1 MENMNLEEKK
11 VLIVDDEAG
20 IRRNLH
26 VGLTQH
32 GFSIDDAEDGLSALS
47 RIEES
52 YHEGAPYSY
61 VITDMVLPDING
73 LKLLEIIKSKY
84 PNLPVIIITGYGN
97 EITPEEVTVRH
108 GDGFLAKP
116 FLVDDLANV
125 LGNVTA
131 PKADSVQTVTEPEQ
145 KTSVSAY
152 AMIKVKEGGEVL
164 NVFNKLYFMDNV
176 LYCDAV
182 RNVYDVVLLLNGSTH
197 AELENIIQT
206 KIKSITGIEE
216 IEYCPVAKPKLESS
230 IQDFIKD
237 YERQNSLSPEATKP
251 KRVPYPLLAYALI
264 EIDKT
269 RFNEIYPRLY
279 FSDNVVSCDTTKGK
293 YDLILLIQ
301 SATFNE
307 LEKFVRE
314 KIRPIDGIV
323 RTKLLNIMNMFEM

>member
-47 RIEES
+47 QIESS
-52 YHEGAPYSY
+52 YHKGTPYSF

-73 LKLLEIIKSKY
+73 LKLLEVIKSKY
-84 PNLPVIIITGYGN
+84 PNLPVIIISGYGN
-97 EITPEEVTVRH
+97 EITPDEVNARH
-108 GDGFLAKP
+108 GDGYLAKP
-116 FLVDDLANV
+116 FLADELADV
-125 LGNVTA
+125 LGKVA
-131 PKADSVQTVTEPEQ
+131 PPQMDSPQAIAEPAL

-152 AMIKVKEGGEVL
+152 ALIKVKEGGDVK
-164 NVFNKLYFMDNV
+164 VFNKLYFMDNV

-182 RNVYDVVLLLNGSTH
+182 RNSYDIVLLLNAATP
-197 AELENIIQT
+197 AELDHIIQT
-206 KIKSITGIEE
+206 KIKTLPEVDE
-216 IEYCPVAKPKLESS
+216 VVYCPIAKPKLESS
-230 IQDFIKD
+230 IQDFIND
-237 YERQNSLSPEATKP
+237 YERQNSLSPQGNKP
-251 KRVPYPLLAYALI
+251 KRVPYPLSAYVLI
-264 EIDKT
+264 EVEKS

-279 FSDNVVSCDTTKGK
+279 FLDNVVSCDTTKGK

-307 LEKFVRE
+307 MERLVRE
-314 KIRPIDGIV
+314 KIGSIDGIV
-323 RTKLLNIMNMFEM
+323 RTKLLNIMNLFEM

>member
-47 RIEES
+47 QIESS
-52 YHEGAPYSY
+52 YHKGTPYNF

-73 LKLLEIIKSKY
+73 LKLLEVIKSKY
-84 PNLPVIIITGYGN
+84 PNLPVIIISGYGT
-97 EITPEEVTVRH
+97 EITPDEVNARH
-108 GDGFLAKP
+108 GDGYLAKP
-116 FLVDDLANV
+116 FLVDELADV
-125 LGNVTA
+125 LGKVA
-131 PKADSVQTVTEPEQ
+131 PPQMDSPQAIAEPAL

-152 AMIKVKEGGEVL
+152 ALIKVKEGGDVK
-164 NVFNKLYFMDNV
+164 VFNKLYFMDNV

-182 RNVYDVVLLLNGSTH
+182 RNSYDIVLLLNAATP

-206 KIKSITGIEE
+206 KIKTLADIDEVV
-216 IEYCPVAKPKLESS
+216 YCPVAKPKLESS
-230 IQDFIKD
+230 IQDFIND
-237 YERQNSLSPEATKP
+237 YERQNSLSPQGNKP
-251 KRVPYPLLAYALI
+251 KRVPYPLSAYVLI
-264 EIDKT
+264 EVEKS

-279 FSDNVVSCDTTKGK
+279 FLDNVVSCDTTKGK

-307 LEKFVRE
+307 MERLVRE
-314 KIRPIDGIV
+314 KIGSIDGIV
-323 RTKLLNIMNMFEM
+323 RTKLLNIMNLFEM

>member
-47 RIEES
+47 QIESS
-52 YHEGAPYSY
+52 YHKGTPYSF

-73 LKLLEIIKSKY
+73 LKLLEVIKSKY
-84 PNLPVIIITGYGN
+84 PNLPVIIISGYGN
-97 EITPEEVTVRH
+97 EITPDEVNARH
-108 GDGFLAKP
+108 GDGYLAKP
-116 FLVDDLANV
+116 FLVDELTDV
-125 LGNVTA
+125 LGKVA
-131 PKADSVQTVTEPEQ
+131 PPQMDSPQAIAEPAL

-152 AMIKVKEGGEVL
+152 ALIKVKEGGDVK
-164 NVFNKLYFMDNV
+164 VFNKLYFMDNV

-182 RNVYDVVLLLNGSTH
+182 RNSYDIVLLLNAATP
-197 AELENIIQT
+197 AELDHIIQT
-206 KIKSITGIEE
+206 KIKTLPEVDE
-216 IEYCPVAKPKLESS
+216 VVYCPIAKPKLESS
-230 IQDFIKD
+230 IQDFIND
-237 YERQNSLSPEATKP
+237 YERQNSLSPQGNKP
-251 KRVPYPLLAYALI
+251 KRVPYPLSAYVLI
-264 EIDKT
+264 EVEKS

-279 FSDNVVSCDTTKGK
+279 FLDNVVSCDTTKGK

-307 LEKFVRE
+307 MERLVRE
-314 KIRPIDGIV
+314 KIGSIDGIV
-323 RTKLLNIMNMFEM
+323 RTKLLNIMNLFEM